1 MQPSAFIYSW
11 LPETV
16 RDAIPAD
23 IIVDHHDSS
32 EAALSPSDFSRRLS
46 GKQGV
51 VVNGMGVSGQMMEA
65 AGPSLKVI
73 ANVGVGYDNI
83 DVGAASTLGIVV
95 TNTPDILTEA
105 TADMGF
111 ALLLASARRIAE
123 ADRYIR
129 DGLYIK
135 NQFKLLWGADI
146 SGRTIGIIGMGRI
159 GQAVAQRARGF
170 NMRVVYNNRKP
181 VSPAIEHSLQAT
193 WLPLDDVFRTA
204 DFLVLCVPL
213 SAETRHTVNA
223 RTLALMKPKAHLIN
237 IARGPVVDELA
248 LIDALRSGTIAG
260 AGLDVFEQEPKLAQ
274 GLADIPNVVLTPHI
288 GSGTVEARTGMVELA
303 VHNVVDVLKGGSA
316 ATPVNGR

>member
-1 MQPSAFIYSW
+1 

-23 IIVDHHDSS
+23 IIVDHHESS

-159 GQAVAQRARGF
+159 GQAVAQRASGF

-181 VSPAIEHSLQAT
+181 VSPAIEQSLQAT

-248 LIDALRSGTIAG
+248 LIDALRGGTIAG

-288 GSGTVEARTGMVELA
+288 GSGTVDARTGMVELA

>member
-16 RDAIPAD
+16 RDSIPAD

-32 EAALSPSDFSRRLS
+32 EAAMSPSDFGRRLS
-46 GKQGV
+46 GKQGA
-51 VVNGMGVSGQMMEA
+51 VVNGMGVSRQMMEA

-83 DVGAASTLGIVV
+83 DVGAASKLGIVV

-129 DGLYIK
+129 DGLYTK
-135 NQFKLLWGADI
+135 NQFKLLWGAEI

-181 VSPAIEHSLQAT
+181 VDPAIEHSLQAT

-213 SAETRHTVNA
+213 SSETRHTGNA

-248 LIDALRSGTIAG
+248 LIDALRNRTIAG

-303 VHNVVDVLKGGSA
+303 VRNVVDVLKGGSA
-316 ATPVNGR
+316 TTPVNGR

>member
-16 RDAIPAD
+16 RDTIPAD

-32 EAALSPSDFSRRLS
+32 GRALSPIDFGRRLA
-46 GKQGV
+46 GKQGL
-51 VVNGMGVSGQMMEA
+51 VVNGMGVPRQLIEG
-65 AGPSLKVI
+65 AGSSLKVI

-83 DVGAASTLGIVV
+83 DVDAASDLGIVV
-95 TNTPDILTEA
+95 TNTPDILTDA

-111 ALLLASARRIAE
+111 ALLLASARRITE

-129 DGLYIK
+129 DGLYTK
-135 NQFKLLWGADI
+135 NQFKLLWGAEI

-181 VSPAIEHSLQAT
+181 VGPAIEHSLQAT

-213 SAETRHTVNA
+213 STGTRHLVNA
-223 RTLALMKPKAHLIN
+223 RTLTLMKPNAHLIN

-248 LIDALRSGTIAG
+248 LIDALRNRTIAG

-303 VHNVVDVLKGGSA
+303 VRNVVDVLKGGSA
-316 ATPVNGR
+316 TTPVNGR